1 MGVRQFRGA
10 VGNSF
15 GGGHGQRLGA
25 AGNGMQNIKG
35 VDFLFPKGARFP
47 AQKAPDARAY
57 F

>member
-1 MGVRQFRGA
+1 MGVRQFWGA